1 MPVRLDINALVP
13 LHYQDLYRYAYR
25 LAGNSND
32 AEDLVQETF
41 CSAQSNQEQLRDATR
56 VKSWLFSILYHAFL
70 LHQRRKK
77 KLKYVTWEQDL
88 DHVPMAEPELPAVN
102 STQLQAGLMEVPEDY
117 RAVLILYYFEDFS
130 YRDIATQLGIP
141 IGTVMSRLARAKQ
154 FLKHLL
160 SKHVEQEE

>member
-25 LAGNSND
+25 LSGNSND

-41 CSAQSNQEQLRDATR
+41 CLAQSNQEQLRDSAR

-77 KLKYVTWEQDL
+77 KLRYVSWEEAQD
-88 DHVPMAEPELPAVN
+88 VVASSEPELPPVSSA
-102 STQLQAGLMEVPEDY
+102 QLQSCLMQVPADF
-117 RAVLILYYFEDFS
+117 RAVLILYFFEDFS
-130 YRDIATQLGIP
+130 YRDIAAQLEIP

-154 FLKHLL
+154 FLKNLL
-160 SKHVEQEE
+160 QKHVEHEE